1 MDLGTWIT
9 VLTVG
14 VLVVLSPGPNWAVT
28 IKNSIYSWRT
38 GLATVF
44 GMASGTLIHI
54 SYCLIGIGVLVSQS
68 ILLFNLIK
76 WAGAIYLIYMGAK
89 SLSSKKNNDREW
101 VTTEKKELTVWTA
114 FYNGFLTD
122 LLNPKATLFY
132 LALFTQVIHS
142 GTPLVIQFIYGI
154 TVLAIEI
161 AWYSLMVFF
170 LNHHW
175 IRKGFMSVSHWVE
188 RITGAILIGLGIR
201 LLISK
206 NEH

>member
-1 MDLGTWIT
+1 MVFTLSEP
-9 VLTVG
+9 VL
-14 VLVVLSPGPNWAVT
+14 LPF
-28 IKNSIYSWRT
+28 
-38 GLATVF
+38 LAWL
-44 GMASGTLIHI
+44 GTLIHI
-54 SYCLIGIGVLVSQS
+54 SYCLIGIGVIVSQS

-76 WAGAIYLIYMGAK
+76 WAGAIYLIYIGVK
-89 SLSSKKNNDREW
+89 SLFYKENNKEW
-101 VTTEKKELTVWTA
+101 ITTEKKEITFWVA
-114 FYNGFLTD
+114 FNNGFLTD

-154 TVLAIEI
+154 TVLAIELI
-161 AWYSLMVFF
+161 WYSLMVFF

>member
-1 MDLGTWIT
+1 ML
-9 VLTVG
+9 G

-28 IKNSIYSWRT
+28 IKNGIYSWRT

-44 GMASGTLIHI
+44 GMAAGTLIHI

-76 WAGAIYLIYMGAK
+76 WAGAIYLIYIGVR
-89 SLSSKKNNDREW
+89 SLLSKKNNDKEW
-101 VTTEKKELTVWTA
+101 AMSEKKGLTVWGA
-114 FYNGFLTD
+114 FYDGFLTD

-142 GTPLVIQFIYGI
+142 GTQPIVQFLYGL
-154 TVLAIEI
+154 TVLAIELI
-161 AWYSLMVFF
+161 WYSLMVFL

-175 IRKGFMSVSHWVE
+175 IRQGFMTISRWVE
-188 RITGAILIGLGIR
+188 QVIGAILIVMGIR
-201 LLISK
+201 LFILK

>member
-1 MDLGTWIT
+1 MNIGTWIT
-9 VLTVG
+9 VLTLG

-28 IKNSIYSWRT
+28 IKNGIYSKRT

-44 GMASGTLIHI
+44 GMAAGTLIHI

-76 WAGAIYLIYMGAK
+76 WAGAIYLIYIGVK
-89 SLSSKKNNDREW
+89 SLFSKKNNREW
-101 VTTEKKELTVWTA
+101 ITTGKKELTSWVA

-142 GTPLVIQFIYGI
+142 ETPLVIQFLYGI
-154 TVLAIEI
+154 TVLEIEI
-161 AWYSLMVFF
+161 IWYSLMVFF

-201 LLISK
+201 LFISK